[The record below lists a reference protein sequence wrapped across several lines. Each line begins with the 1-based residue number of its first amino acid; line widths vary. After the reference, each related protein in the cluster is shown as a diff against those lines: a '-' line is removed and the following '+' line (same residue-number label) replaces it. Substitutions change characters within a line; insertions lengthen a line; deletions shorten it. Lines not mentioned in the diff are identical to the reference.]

1 MKIYILIVQRKFT
14 VKSRKVAIK
23 ESLHLKLGLTLIIRS
38 MVAKFLQFLNLGEGI
53 TLIDPQL
60 F

>member
-14 VKSRKVAIK
+14 VKSREVAIK
-23 ESLHLKLGLTLIIRS
+23 ESLHLKLVLTLILRS